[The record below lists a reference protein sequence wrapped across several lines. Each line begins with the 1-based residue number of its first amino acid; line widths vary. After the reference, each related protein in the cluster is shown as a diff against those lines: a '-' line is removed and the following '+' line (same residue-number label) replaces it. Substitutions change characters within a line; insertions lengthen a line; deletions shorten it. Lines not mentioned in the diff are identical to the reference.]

1 MPAKVLRERIE
12 GFLSS
17 HRVCAL
23 ATASADGG
31 LVRNTPIEYEWYDGS
46 F

>member
-23 ATASADGG
+23 ATASADGS
-31 LVRNTPIEYEWYDGS
+31 LVRNTPIEYGWHDGS